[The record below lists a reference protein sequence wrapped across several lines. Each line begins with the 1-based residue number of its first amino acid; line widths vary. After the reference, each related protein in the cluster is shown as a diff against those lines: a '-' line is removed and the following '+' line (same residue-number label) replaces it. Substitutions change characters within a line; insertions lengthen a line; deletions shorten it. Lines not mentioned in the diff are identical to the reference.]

1 MLTAVQKFKDD
12 SLFFW
17 LNEIPNAEDAV
28 INNIQYHRTCWV
40 FSQRNAKS
48 SDSTPQEQVIDEGV
62 IADKDESSLKE
73 NHDIVLDMRNIDLL
87 HMMLKR
93 YLNQLLE

>member
-28 INNIQYHRTCWV
+28 INNIQYHRTCRV